1 MADNVSC
8 RRCSVLRVNAL
19 CRLYEEGFRDKM
31 YQPQVQLKSL
41 VKTAEERGYPY
52 GSKILFPDLAPD
64 QVRRMC
70 WNIASL
76 LIDKDFQRLGVSLNG
91 RRKPTLSVRT

>member
-1 MADNVSC
+1 MADDITC

-19 CRLYEEGFRDKM
+19 CRLYEEGFRDKID
-31 YQPQVQLKSL
+31 QSRAQLKSL
-41 VKTAEERGYPY
+41 VKSAEKRGYPY

-70 WNIASL
+70 WNISSL
-76 LIDKDFQRLGVSLNG
+76 LTDQDFQRLGVSLNG
-91 RRKPTLSVRT
+91 QKKPSI